1 MDVTKQDRLT
11 ITTKTLM
18 IGGNAFDIT
27 TPEGRMAARAYAYV
41 IAAEGE
47 EEIKR
52 KILRIVGRNDG

>member
-1 MDVTKQDRLT
+1 MDATKARLT

-18 IGGNAFDIT
+18 IDGNYFNIT
-27 TPEGRMAARAYAYV
+27 TPEGRMAARAYAYT
-41 IAAEGE
+41 IAADGE